1 MLDIA
6 VLQEFLYIFITLCS
20 KIEFSGFGGFGGG
33 FSGFFSEESM
43 FDSVGFGWKAGV
55 LEFSSPPLLH
65 GDVCTFCKLSL
76 GNFQLKVNFFH
87 RVFKRNL

>member
-55 LEFSSPPLLH
+55 WSFPHHHYCMEMFAPSA
-65 GDVCTFCKLSL
+65 
-76 GNFQLKVNFFH
+76 N
-87 RVFKRNL
+87 